1 MYPVPTPETITRH
14 CARAVWND
22 PNRRKEI
29 AQDKRPLQNRI
40 FSVMRERTRPGPL
53 LDYGC
58 SFGDFMAV
66 AREVG
71 WLPSGFEPNE
81 LASSIAAARGF
92 DVRSMWRIHEAGF
105 PDNHFV
111 AITAVDSFYYTWY
124 PYETLRE
131 LFRLLRPGGV
141 LAMRLTNKRVVLGAV
156 RALTRQG
163 RQRDERIS
171 RILQGQFHSIV
182 PDRLAD
188 ILRGIGFERITI
200 ETGAMPAP
208 WSTLP
213 VSTRLAYGLSKCVQ
227 EVTHSKINLSPG
239 ILVFA
244 QKDREGL
251 ARTVLSYPSTPRRKE
266 ESLAAW
272 TAR

>member
-1 MYPVPTPETITRH
+1 
-14 CARAVWND
+14 
-22 PNRRKEI
+22 
-29 AQDKRPLQNRI
+29 
-40 FSVMRERTRPGPL
+40 
-53 LDYGC
+53 
-58 SFGDFMAV
+58 MAV

-71 WLPSGFEPNE
+71 WLPSGFDPNK

-111 AITAVDSFYYTWY
+111 AITAVDSFYYTWH

-131 LFRLLRPGGV
+131 LYRILRPGGV

-156 RALTRQG
+156 RALTRHG
-163 RQRDERIS
+163 SLKNEKIS

-182 PDRLAD
+182 PGRLAD
-188 ILRGIGFERITI
+188 ILRGIGFKRIAV
-200 ETGAMPAP
+200 EGGAIPAP
-208 WSTLP
+208 RSTLP
-213 VSTRLAYGLSKCVQ
+213 VSTRLAYGLSKFVQ

-239 ILVFA
+239 VLVFA
-244 QKDREGL
+244 QKDREEI

-266 ESLAAW
+266 GSLAAR